1 MIIVGSTALNLNIH
15 SIHREPKDTD
25 YLCTQEEWGKMVSFY
40 KSSAK
45 VIELRDN
52 KGHIQKDNG
61 FHLEFEITSG
71 ADSTADLIA
80 YCQKN
85 PSKAD
90 IADVAPLEV
99 LLLLK
104 LSHRYKKNSPH
115 FFKTMQDIHTLRGL
129 GVKIPEELE
138 PVLKK
143 REKETYTYNHPKLNV
158 NKDTFF
164 TDDVGYIYDHD
175 SIHEAIALLGKPAY
189 TNYIVEGEEVL
200 TSKEK
205 FFAQDDVT
213 KLLGV
218 YEETCVLALERSQV
232 PFNFSIP
239 PEKSF
244 VFALQKVCTSITSG
258 WFREYAYDNFN
269 TVMRMYEKLG
279 KTDYIERFKTNQHML
294 RPFKDN

>member
-1 MIIVGSTALNLNIH
+1 MIIVGSTAINLNIH
-15 SIHREPKDTD
+15 KTYREPKDTD
-25 YLCTQEEWGKMVSFY
+25 YLCTLKEWQKMCDLY
-40 KSSAK
+40 QSSAK
-45 VIELRDN
+45 VIEFIGN

-71 ADSTADLIA
+71 KDSTADLIK
-80 YCQKN
+80 YCSKTK
-85 PSKAD
+85 SKAD

-104 LSHRYKKNSPH
+104 MSHRYKKNSPH
-115 FFKTMQDIHTLRGL
+115 FFKTMQDIHALRKL
-129 GVKIPEELE
+129 GAKIPPELE

-143 REKETYTYNHPKLNV
+143 REKETYTYAHPKLNV
-158 NKDTFF
+158 SKDTFF
-164 TDDVGYIYDHD
+164 TDEVGYIYDHD

-189 TNYIVEGEEVL
+189 TNYIVEGAEVL

-205 FFAQDDVT
+205 FFAQEEVT

-232 PFNFSIP
+232 PFNFTIE

-258 WFREYAYDNFN
+258 WFREYAWENFY
-269 TVMRMYEKLG
+269 TVMRMYEKFG
-279 KTDYIERFKTNQHML
+279 KTDYIQRFKNNQDML
-294 RPFKDN
+294 RPFKED